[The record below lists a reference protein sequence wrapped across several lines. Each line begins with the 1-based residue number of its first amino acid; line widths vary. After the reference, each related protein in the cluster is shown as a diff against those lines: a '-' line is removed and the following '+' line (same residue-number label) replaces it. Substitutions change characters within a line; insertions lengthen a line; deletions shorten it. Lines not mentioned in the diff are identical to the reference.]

1 MSDLRYATPPPE
13 AVASSSSLSRTAS
26 PSHAAA
32 SSSSVPRAVHYASR
46 EADEQDGSSR
56 SSTGWSRKRAWRDAD
71 EEIDAPADAS
81 HRQCLDRARSYLEQA
96 QERDDELRRGYAEQV
111 IRKERSA
118 RDRTAKAS
126 SFEFDFDSVNAP
138 FHERESW
145 KLAERMR
152 MPAKLDPVAVKLRK
166 ESLRWARSALLLQ
179 EDAEV
184 SWHSS
189 FHQLYRT

>member
-1 MSDLRYATPPPE
+1 
-13 AVASSSSLSRTAS
+13 
-26 PSHAAA
+26 
-32 SSSSVPRAVHYASR
+32 VHYASR